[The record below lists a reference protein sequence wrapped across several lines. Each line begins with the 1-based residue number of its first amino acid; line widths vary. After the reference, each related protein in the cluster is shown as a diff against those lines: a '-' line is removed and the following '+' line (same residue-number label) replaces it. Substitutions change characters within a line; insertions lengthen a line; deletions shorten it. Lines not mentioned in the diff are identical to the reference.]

1 MMRKFFVVFL
11 TVTLAAVCALAQ
23 SQQAPTLRIVTED
36 GNRLPAELVY
46 GNTKVKPLRLR
57 PGTNTPITI
66 DDADFFVQQHYI
78 DFLSRFPDQ
87 GGFAFWQSEILNCGS
102 DAGCID
108 LKRQNVSAAFFL
120 SIEFQET
127 GYNVYRT
134 YKAGFGDLPGK
145 PVPVRREQFM
155 PETRSI
161 LDGVIVGVADWEQ
174 RLNANK
180 AAYALAFVNRA
191 DFQAAFPAGMSAAQF
206 VDKLNANA
214 GGVLD
219 AAERQALIDQ
229 LAGAGS
235 GNAQA
240 RAAVLRR
247 VADDQ
252 TLRDREF
259 NKAFVLMQYFG
270 YLKRNPDD
278 EGVGGADPNFL
289 GFHFWL
295 GKLNDNNGDFVRA
308 QMVKAF
314 IESIEY
320 RARF

>member
-1 MMRKFFVVFL
+1 MRKFFVVFL
-11 TVTLAAVCALAQ
+11 TVSLASVCALAQ

-66 DDADFFVQQHYI
+66 DDADFFVQQHYV

-87 GGFAFWQSEILNCGS
+87 GGFTFWQGEILGCGA
-102 DAGCID
+102 DASCVD

-120 SIEFQET
+120 SIEFQQT
-127 GYNVYRT
+127 GYFAYRMHKT
-134 YKAGFGDLPGK
+134 AFGNLAGK
-145 PVPVRREQFM
+145 PVPVRREVFM
-155 PETRSI
+155 PETRG
-161 LDGVIVGVADWEQ
+161 LLNNVVVGVGAWEQ
-174 RLNANK
+174 TLNANK
-180 AAYALAFVNRA
+180 AAYTLAFVNRA
-191 DFQAAFPAGMSAAQF
+191 EFQAAFPSTMTAAEF
-206 VDKLNANA
+206 VDKLNQNA
-214 GGVLD
+214 EGALD
-219 AAERQALIDQ
+219 AAERQLLIDQ
-229 LAGAGS
+229 LTAGGAG
-235 GNAQA
+235 NALA
-240 RAAVLRR
+240 RANALRA

-252 TLRDREF
+252 TLHAAEF

-278 EGVGGADPNFL
+278 FPDTSFGGWS
-289 GFHFWL
+289 FWL
-295 GKLNDNNGDFVRA
+295 TKLNDNNGNFVQA

-314 IESIEY
+314 LDSIEY

>member
-1 MMRKFFVVFL
+1 MRKFFVVFL
-11 TVTLAAVCALAQ
+11 TVVLCAAGALAQ

-87 GGFAFWQSEILNCGS
+87 GGFAFWQSEILNCGT
-102 DAGCID
+102 DAACID
-108 LKRQNVSAAFFL
+108 IKRQNVSGAFFL
-120 SIEFQET
+120 SIEFQES
-127 GYNVYRT
+127 GFNVIRT
-134 YKAGFGDLPGK
+134 NKAAFGNLPGK

-155 PETRSI
+155 PETRGL
-161 LDGVIVGVADWEQ
+161 LDGIIVGVGNWNE
-174 RLNANK
+174 RFNANK
-180 AAYALAFVNRA
+180 AAYALSFVNRS
-191 DFQAAFPAGMSAAQF
+191 DFKTAFPSSLTAAQF

-214 GGVLD
+214 GDVLD
-219 AAERQALIDQ
+219 AGERQALITQ
-229 LAGAGS
+229 LTNGGV
-235 GNAQA
+235 NDAQT
-240 RAAVLRR
+240 RANVLRA

-252 TLRDREF
+252 TLRDRET
-259 NKAFVLMQYFG
+259 NRAFVLMQYFG

-278 EGVGGADPNFL
+278 NGVGGPDPNFL
-289 GFHFWL
+289 GYNFWL

-320 RARF
+320 RERF